1 MADNLANNPAA
12 TDAPTWGLLARFEDP
27 AALTHACEHVRDAGY
42 KKWDAYCPFPVHD
55 LNEAM
60 GIPRS
65 RGGWIV
71 ITGACTGL
79 LIALLLQWWTSAV
92 EYPLI
97 VAGKPFWAWE
107 QFTPVMFE
115 LAVLFSAFGAIFGML
130 AINGL
135 PRFSHPLFDSEDFLR
150 ASDDAFFIAI
160 EARDPNF
167 DENATRDLLTASG
180 ALSIEAIEEEP
191 A

>member
-1 MADNLANNPAA
+1 MADRNAA
-12 TDAPTWGLLARFEDP
+12 ADPNWGVLARYEDP
-27 AALTHACEHVRDAGY
+27 VALTNACERVRDAGY

-55 LNEAM
+55 LEEAM

-65 RGGWIV
+65 KVGWIV

-79 LIALLLQWWTSAV
+79 LIGMLLQWWTSAV
-92 EYPLI
+92 AYRVV

-107 QFTPVMFE
+107 QFTPIMFE
-115 LAVLFSAFGAIFGML
+115 LAVLIAAFGAILGML
-130 AINGL
+130 ALNGL
-135 PRFSHPLFDSEDFLR
+135 PRLSHPLFNSEQFLR

-160 EARDPNF
+160 ESADSNY
-167 DENATRDLLTASG
+167 DEAATRRLLEEAG
-180 ALSIEAIEEEP
+180 ATSVEMIEEDE